1 MPNQA
6 NKSKDKD
13 GIVQKK
19 KKPTM
24 PVTDNESTEGKDNKQ
39 GNGGKVQKGGQGSSA
54 KKQG

>member
-19 KKPTM
+19 KKATM
-24 PVTDNESTEGKDNKQ
+24 PAKDQGTEGNATKGSKS
-39 GNGGKVQKGGQGSSA
+39 GNAKKENSAKGGK
-54 KKQG
+54 